1 MTNVAVLRKNIAVW
15 PLSLA
20 YGLVMEWE
28 EDRYRIDTDDGASLW
43 VRKAEGCLLQPDIGD
58 RVLITADADAGGYI
72 LMVLDKVGACYEMVF
87 SGEAS
92 LRTETGPLKLQADN
106 VIVRGDKSV
115 VLEAP
120 DIEITGISGRVR
132 FAACSLL
139 ASIME
144 VRSKRAV
151 QVVDIL
157 DSVIGRVTERVRDSF
172 RWIENLEQIR
182 AGRIRTIVN
191 DRFTVKAGHAS
202 LISEEEVAI
211 DGKKIH
217 IG

>member
-1 MTNVAVLRKNIAVW
+1 MTNVAVLRKKIAVW
-15 PLSLA
+15 PVSLA

-58 RVLITADADAGGYI
+58 RVLITTDAAAGGYI

-87 SGEAS
+87 PGEAS

-115 VLEAP
+115 ALEAP
-120 DIEITGISGRVR
+120 DIEITGISGKVR

-139 ASIME
+139 AGIME
-144 VRSKRAV
+144 VRSKKAV
-151 QVVDIL
+151 QAIDIL
-157 DSVIGRVTERVRDSF
+157 DSVVGRVTERVRDSF

-182 AGRIRTIVN
+182 ARRIRTIVK
-191 DRFTVKAGHAS
+191 DRFSVKAGHAS
-202 LISEEEVAI
+202 LISEEEVTI